1 MRLKLKYTL
10 PIVQTLAAVALL
22 VWSDRWQ
29 RALMHTSCMPDP
41 PPSFTLLI
49 AINAPLAIPRSL
61 VFEHLPGWWDYITL
75 VVEIAVFWY
84 WVSLNIESWQQNR
97 RLFLFSWMPLRLVG
111 DTIAIG
117 IGVMW
122 ALVLWRGSRYSL
134 PPHLSFRDWLWFVP
148 CACLPILWSAVLIL
162 LFGRDFVSCL
172 LRSKAKPNSFTLTL

>member
-29 RALMHTSCMPDP
+29 RALMHTNCMPDP

-75 VVEIAVFWY
+75 VVAIAVFWY